1 MGGSSDAHGESTP
14 LASARWVAVAC
25 LLAVTATG
33 PGCAEVPWRAER
45 EAPASSAQVFS
56 GDVPFVGEPAPAT
69 IDRSHEYSLVELV
82 DLAQRSNPDT
92 RQAWESAR
100 AAAARLGRAESV
112 YLPWLTLIAAGGVL
126 REPFPSPSGTFSATG
141 PFVEPTLHVAWTLL
155 DLSRFALVSETRA
168 RVLEANFAFTR
179 KHQEVVF
186 EVARAYFALDSS
198 RAQLEAARATLTSAA
213 VVEEAAQAKL
223 DQGLATRPDLLLA
236 REERTRAEFDMQAA
250 MGAIRTAQGALAEC
264 VGVSPNPPLSVAVWR
279 GPEPALLVRSIEEV
293 MQATLAKRPDLKAQR
308 AAVQALRADE
318 RSARGRF
325 YPRLALEADTG
336 YELWRYQASPGSSF
350 TLSEPTLDAHVRLDW
365 DVFRGFEDV
374 ERLHEAEA
382 ERASGEAAL
391 AAGSL
396 RAQREAWT
404 AYFDVKT
411 AERKIE
417 FARSLLASSEEAY
430 AATLETY
437 RRGLGSLIDL
447 LTAQR
452 DLASARSIA
461 ITSHAELLIAGAALT
476 LSIGATEPGGP

>member
-14 LASARWVAVAC
+14 LASARWVAVASV
-25 LLAVTATG
+25 LAVLAAASA
-33 PGCAEVPWRAER
+33 CAEMPWRAER
-45 EAPASSAQVFS
+45 EAPASSARVFS
-56 GDVPFVGEPAPAT
+56 GDIPFVGEPAPVT
-69 IDRSHEYSLVELV
+69 VDRSREYTLLELI

-92 RQAWESAR
+92 RQAWERAR

-141 PFVEPTLHVAWTLL
+141 PFVEPSLQVAWTLL

-179 KHQEVVF
+179 KHQVVVF
-186 EVARAYFALDSS
+186 EVARAYFALDAS

-223 DQGLATRPDLLLA
+223 DHGLATRPDLLLA

-250 MGAIRTAQGALAEC
+250 MGAIRTAEGALAES
-264 VGVSPNPPLSVAVWR
+264 VGISPNPPLSVAVWR
-279 GPEPALLVRSIEEV
+279 GPEPAALVRSIEEV

-325 YPRLALEADTG
+325 APRLALEADTG

-350 TLSEPTLDAHVRLDW
+350 SLSEPVLDAHVRLDW
-365 DVFRGFEDV
+365 DLFRFEDV
-374 ERLHEAEA
+374 ESLHEAQA

-391 AAGSL
+391 AAVSL

-461 ITSHAELLIAGAALT
+461 IRSHAELLIAGAALT
-476 LSIGATEPGGP
+476 LSIGATEP